1 MPQDRP
7 MEIKRAKRGLGA
19 RTPQGDNFPAKPKS
33 RIPKAVRGT
42 RRKLRPGRPVEA
54 HGRPHGPRAEQAR
67 RRTRQDNPERAV

>member
-19 RTPQGDNFPAKPKS
+19 RTPEGENFPAKPKS

-42 RRKLRPGRPVEA
+42 RRHRPGRPLEPK
-54 HGRPHGPRAEQAR
+54 GKPHGPRAEQAR
-67 RRTRQDNPERAV
+67 RRTKQDNPERAE

>member
-19 RTPQGDNFPAKPKS
+19 RTPEGESFPAKPKS

-42 RRKLRPGRPVEA
+42 RRKLRPGRPIVP
-54 HGRPHGPRAEQAR
+54 HGRPHGARAEHAR
-67 RRTRQDNPERAV
+67 QRTRQDNPEVGS

>member
-19 RTPQGDNFPAKPKS
+19 RTPEGEIFRAKPKS

-42 RRKLRPGRPVEA
+42 RRHRPGRPLQA
-54 HGRPHGPRAEQAR
+54 KGRPHAPRAEQAR
-67 RRTRQDNPERAV
+67 RGTDRAKS